1 MDRQHRHQQHG
12 DNRQAR
18 QAGVNPRND
27 KQRAD
32 HLGDDRRD
40 QTGIRPKTKRI
51 FDARQLFAEVQ
62 HLRQTVHVKQ
72 QQTAGQ
78 AQKEQPR
85 IDPGLFF
92 LRLTGSLLLLYVH
105 GLPKVLHFSEELTRI
120 EDPFGFGPYASL
132 IPAIVAEV
140 ICPLFIIAGIYTRL
154 ACLPIIAVLLV
165 AMLAVHPNW
174 SIAEGQFGWLLLIIF
189 TTLAL
194 TGPGQ
199 WRVQRKTTE
208 RFA

>member
-1 MDRQHRHQQHG
+1 MKQ
-12 DNRQAR
+12 
-18 QAGVNPRND
+18 ND
-27 KQRAD
+27 AS
-32 HLGDDRRD
+32 
-40 QTGIRPKTKRI
+40 
-51 FDARQLFAEVQ
+51 
-62 HLRQTVHVKQ
+62 
-72 QQTAGQ
+72 
-78 AQKEQPR
+78 PR

-140 ICPLFIIAGIYTRL
+140 ICPLFIIAGVYTR
-154 ACLPIIAVLLV
+154 LV
-165 AMLAVHPNW
+165 AMLAVHPDW

-199 WRVQRKTTE
+199 WRLQRKTME